1 MLQVE
6 GGPDS
11 FLPPESSKG
20 WAGRL
25 YMCLV
30 PSTTSRP
37 YPLPPNPFS
46 NRYGSK
52 LREKNLANGVDFL
65 WVACFL
71 GPSRATWCAPKRPK
85 QHLKHWG
92 GVEWAGG
99 QGWQVKFLELNCSYN
114 FNLLWWSKDQMV
126 DLQDLCCMCN
136 YFQTRLNGSIFTTPK
151 RVSEKASSKMPT
163 VVNGPRFVLHK
174 CDPNLQLV
182 TLGVLTSILHVA
194 LEVLLGV

>member
-126 DLQDLCCMCN
+126 DLEDLVACATISKQGWKVQFLLHPRERARKQARRCQPWWMVQGLYCTNVIPTCN
-136 YFQTRLNGSIFTTPK
+136 L
-151 RVSEKASSKMPT
+151 
-163 VVNGPRFVLHK
+163 
-174 CDPNLQLV
+174 
-182 TLGVLTSILHVA
+182 
-194 LEVLLGV
+194 